1 MRIALVVHK
10 FPPVSVGGTEIYT
23 QNLARELSAQGHE
36 VMVFSRRFGA
46 NSAETELVWEERP
59 GFQVAWVSR
68 AFDPGSAPPWSQFL
82 DTFFNPDVEDAF
94 QQFLDIAQPD
104 VIHFQHVMLLSYRL
118 VRLAKQRGIPAL
130 LTLHDYWFIC
140 SNSQLIWPDSQ
151 ICKGKALGMNCAR
164 CALTNRIASPVLRTA
179 LRPPAAVLLQL
190 RDTLV
195 RRAVLQADTVIA
207 PSHFL
212 IDRYVEEGL
221 PPERF
226 ICLENGI
233 DLEHIQRYDHRP
245 AEDGRVRFTYLGSLA
260 WQKGVHILVEAFRDI
275 PAGEARLRIYG
286 PPDVFPDYS
295 ARLRELAN
303 PANTSFE
310 GQVPNEEV
318 GQVLA
323 ETDVLVVPSLWYENS
338 PVVIQEARAAGVPV
352 IASNLGALPEKV
364 GDSGWLFSPGSVEE
378 LRDHLKNVVEMGI
391 TPALRENLPAARSID
406 DATEELLALYRE
418 IATGRPTMSPSSP
431 IDGRDRK

>member
-1 MRIALVVHK
+1 
-10 FPPVSVGGTEIYT
+10 
-23 QNLARELSAQGHE
+23 
-36 VMVFSRRFGA
+36 
-46 NSAETELVWEERP
+46 
-59 GFQVAWVSR
+59 
-68 AFDPGSAPPWSQFL
+68 
-82 DTFFNPDVEDAF
+82 
-94 QQFLDIAQPD
+94 
-104 VIHFQHVMLLSYRL
+104 
-118 VRLAKQRGIPAL
+118 
-130 LTLHDYWFIC
+130 
-140 SNSQLIWPDSQ
+140 
-151 ICKGKALGMNCAR
+151 MNCAR
-164 CALTNRIASPVLRTA
+164 CALTNRIASSVLRTA

-190 RDTLV
+190 RDALV

-212 IDRYVEEGL
+212 IERYVEEGF

-233 DLEHIQRYDHRP
+233 DLEHIQRYDRRP

-260 WQKGVHILVEAFRDI
+260 WQKGVHVLVEAFRDI
-275 PAGEARLRIYG
+275 PPGEARLRIYG

-352 IASNLGALPEKV
+352 LASDLGALPEKV
-364 GDSGWLFSPGSVEE
+364 GRGGWLFPPGDVEALHQRLTHLGKTEMIAKCRDRIRTPKSISAAAGE
-378 LRDHLKNVVEMGI
+378 LTQH
-391 TPALRENLPAARSID
+391 
-406 DATEELLALYRE
+406 YRE
-418 IATGRPTMSPSSP
+418 ALERVSADETTGTTPGNKR
-431 IDGRDRK
+431 